1 MKKAIIVGC
10 NGQDGRLLNC
20 LLQKKDYRIINIDK
34 NLTLNPGGSPAK
46 AVNINNPDEVC
57 HLLRRFKPDEIY
69 YLAAFHHSSEDMP
82 LDNIDL
88 LRQSLDTNVLAFV
101 NFLEGI
107 KRYCPR
113 SRIFYAA
120 SSHIFG
126 EPDKKIQDENTP
138 IKPNCIYGVT
148 KASGL
153 FACRLYREKFSIFA
167 SAGILYNHESSLRSA
182 AFISKKIITSAIN
195 IKKQKQAKLIIG
207 YLNAEI
213 DWGYAPDYVK
223 AMHMI
228 INCKTAEDFIVATG
242 KKHKVMDFVKIAF
255 AYLGLDWKKY
265 VQEDSSIILKKNY
278 CRIGNPEKLIHRT
291 GWRPTV
297 DFKEMVKLLLIQE
310 CPSLK
315 GHLACKIL

>member
-20 LLQKKDYRIINIDK
+20 LLVKKDYKIINIDK
-34 NLTLNPGGSPAK
+34 NLTLNPGGSPVRP
-46 AVNINNPDEVC
+46 VNINKPDEVYQ
-57 HLLRRFKPDEIY
+57 LLKIFKPDEIY
-69 YLAAFHHSSEDMP
+69 YLAAFHHSSEDIP
-82 LDNIDL
+82 LDNADL

-107 KRYCPR
+107 RRYSPR

-126 EPDKKIQDENTP
+126 EPDKETQDENTP
-138 IKPNCIYGVT
+138 IKPNCVYGIT

-167 SAGILYNHESSLRSA
+167 SAGILYNHESSLRSK

-195 IKKQKQAKLIIG
+195 ISKQEKGKLIVG
-207 YLNAEI
+207 DLNAEI

-223 AMHMI
+223 AMYMI
-228 INCKTAEDFIVATG
+228 INCKSAEDFIVATG
-242 KKHKVMDFVKIAF
+242 KKHKVIDFVRIAF
-255 AYLGLDWKKY
+255 AYLGLDWEKY
-265 VQEDSSIILKKNY
+265 VREDSSIILKKNY
-278 CRIGNPEKLIHRT
+278 CRIGNPGKLMRMT
-291 GWRPTV
+291 GWKPTV
-297 DFKEMVKLLLIQE
+297 GFKDMVKILLIQE

-315 GHLACKIL
+315 GRLKCKTT